1 MNPSGPS
8 PVASFLLFYTF
19 LYYKG
24 RHTTCW
30 GFQSMKAKSVFSCQA
45 CGHQSPRWLGRC
57 PDCGGWNTMKEERQ
71 APTGKGRPLAMKA
84 VQAKATP
91 IGDIEVIGEDRR
103 LTHIG
108 EFDRVLGGG
117 VIPGAVILIGGDPG
131 IGKTTLLLQALPRLA
146 SSTEPVLYVSGEES
160 PRQIKMRGQ
169 RLGVEHPHL
178 LILAETSLEEILKAV
193 QAIQPAAIVIDS
205 IQTVYTEQITS
216 APGSISQVQ
225 EVSGQ
230 LMWFAKRAGIPVF
243 IIGHVTKEGAIA
255 GPRLLEH
262 IVDTV
267 LYFEGDKGH
276 SYRILRAVKNR
287 FGSTNEIGV
296 FEMKDVG
303 LEEVV
308 NPSELF
314 LAERP
319 AKSTGSVVVSSLEG
333 TRPILVELQA
343 LVSSTTYAMPKRM
356 ANGVD
361 QNRVSL
367 LLAVMEKRLGMHLS
381 GQDVYVNV
389 VGGMRIDE
397 PAIDLGIVVAVT
409 SSLREVVV
417 EPGLLVLGEVGLG
430 GEVRGIS
437 QAELRIREAA
447 KMGFKRCLLPER
459 NLSKLDAIEGMDLVG
474 ISEVGEAL
482 DVVLA

>member
-1 MNPSGPS
+1 
-8 PVASFLLFYTF
+8 
-19 LYYKG
+19 
-24 RHTTCW
+24 
-30 GFQSMKAKSVFSCQA
+30 
-45 CGHQSPRWLGRC
+45 
-57 PDCGGWNTMKEERQ
+57 MKEERQ
-71 APTGKGRPLAMKA
+71 APTGKGRPVAMKTT
-84 VQAKATP
+84 QAKATP
-91 IGDIEVIGEDRR
+91 IGEIEVIGEDRR
-103 LTHIG
+103 LTRIG

-146 SSTEPVLYVSGEES
+146 STTQPVLYVSGEES

-193 QAIQPAAIVIDS
+193 QAIQPAAVVVDS
-205 IQTVYTEQITS
+205 IQTVYTEQLTS

-230 LMWFAKRAGIPVF
+230 LMWFAKRAGVPVF

-296 FEMKDVG
+296 FEMKESG
-303 LEEVV
+303 LEEVA
-308 NPSELF
+308 NPSQLF
-314 LAERP
+314 LGERP
-319 AKSTGSVVVSSLEG
+319 QRSTGSVVVSSLEG
-333 TRPILVELQA
+333 SRPILVELQA
-343 LVSSTTYAMPKRM
+343 LVSPTSYAMPKRM

-361 QNRVSL
+361 LNRVSL
-367 LLAVMEKRLGMHLS
+367 LLAVMEKRLGLHLS

-389 VGGMRIDE
+389 VGGMHIDE
-397 PAIDLGIVVAVT
+397 PAIDLGIVAAVT
-409 SSLREVVV
+409 SSLREVAI

-459 NLSKLDAIEGMDLVG
+459 NLAKIEVVEGMELVG
-474 ISEVGEAL
+474 INEVGEAL

>member
-1 MNPSGPS
+1 
-8 PVASFLLFYTF
+8 
-19 LYYKG
+19 
-24 RHTTCW
+24 
-30 GFQSMKAKSVFSCQA
+30 MKSKSVFACQA
-45 CGHQSPRWLGRC
+45 CGHQAPRWLGRC
-57 PDCGGWNTMKEERQ
+57 PDCGEWNTMKEERQ
-71 APTGKGRPLAMKA
+71 APAGKGRPAAMKLA
-84 VQAKATP
+84 QGKPTP
-91 IGDIEVIGEDRR
+91 IAEIEVVGEERR

-146 SSTEPVLYVSGEES
+146 SDGMPVLYVSGEES

-169 RLGVEHPHL
+169 RLGISHPQL
-178 LILAETSLEEILKAV
+178 LILAETSLEQILKAV
-193 QAIQPAAIVIDS
+193 HDVRPCAVVVDS
-205 IQTVYTEQITS
+205 IQTVYTEQMTS

-225 EVSGQ
+225 EVAAQ
-230 LMWFAKRAGIPVF
+230 LMWFAKRAGVPVF

-296 FEMKDVG
+296 FEMKDGG
-303 LEEVV
+303 LEEVS

-319 AKSTGSVVVSSLEG
+319 QQTTGSVVVSSLEG

-343 LVSSTTYAMPKRM
+343 LVSTTSYAMPKRM
-356 ANGVD
+356 ANGVEL
-361 QNRVSL
+361 NRVSL
-367 LLAVMEKRLGMHLS
+367 LLAVMEKRLGMHVS

-389 VGGMRIDE
+389 VGGLHIDE
-397 PAIDLGIVVAVT
+397 PAIDLGIVAAVT
-409 SSLREVVV
+409 SSLREVPV
-417 EPGLLVLGEVGLG
+417 ERGLLVLGEVGLG
-430 GEVRGIS
+430 GEVRAVS
-437 QAELRIREAA
+437 QAEARIKEAA

-459 NLSKLDAIEGMDLVG
+459 NVAKLDPVDGMELIG
-474 ISEVGEAL
+474 IHEVGEAL

>member
-1 MNPSGPS
+1 
-8 PVASFLLFYTF
+8 
-19 LYYKG
+19 
-24 RHTTCW
+24 
-30 GFQSMKAKSVFSCQA
+30 MKSKSIFSCQA

-57 PDCGGWNTMKEERQ
+57 PDCGGWNTIKEERH
-71 APTGKGRPLAMKA
+71 APTGKGRPVAMNLA
-84 VQAKATP
+84 QPTATP
-91 IGDIEVIGEDRR
+91 IGKIEVIGEDRR
-103 LTHIG
+103 LTRIS

-146 SSTEPVLYVSGEES
+146 SNVQPVLYVSGEES

-169 RLGVEHPHL
+169 RLGVDHPNL
-178 LILAETSLEEILKAV
+178 LVLAETSLEQILKAV
-193 QAIQPAAIVIDS
+193 QDIQPAAVVVDS
-205 IQTVYTEQITS
+205 IQTVYTEQLTS

-230 LMWFAKRAGIPVF
+230 LMWFAKRSGVPVF

-296 FEMKDVG
+296 FEMKESG
-303 LEEVV
+303 LEEVT
-308 NPSELF
+308 NPSQLF
-314 LAERP
+314 LGERP
-319 AKSTGSVVVSSLEG
+319 QRSTGSVVVSSVEG
-333 TRPILVELQA
+333 SRPILVELQA
-343 LVSSTTYAMPKRM
+343 LVSSTSYAMPKRM
-356 ANGVD
+356 TNGVD
-361 QNRVSL
+361 LNRVSL

-389 VGGMRIDE
+389 VGGMHIDE
-397 PAIDLGIVVAVT
+397 PAIDLGIVAAVT
-409 SSLREVVV
+409 SSLREVPV

-459 NLSKLDAIEGMDLVG
+459 NLAKLEPVDGMELVG
-474 ISEVGEAL
+474 LHEVGEAL

>member
-1 MNPSGPS
+1 
-8 PVASFLLFYTF
+8 
-19 LYYKG
+19 
-24 RHTTCW
+24 
-30 GFQSMKAKSVFSCQA
+30 
-45 CGHQSPRWLGRC
+45 
-57 PDCGGWNTMKEERQ
+57 MKEERQ
-71 APTGKGRPLAMKA
+71 AATGKGRPSSVKTAPA
-84 VQAKATP
+84 TATP
-91 IGDIEVIGEDRR
+91 IAEIEIVGEPRR
-103 LTHIG
+103 LTQIG

-146 SSTEPVLYVSGEES
+146 GRQEQVLYVSGEES

-169 RLGVEHPHL
+169 RLGIEHPNL
-178 LILAETSLEEILKAV
+178 LILAETSLEQILKAV
-193 QAIQPAAIVIDS
+193 QEIQPAALVVDS

-225 EVSGQ
+225 EVAGQ
-230 LMWFAKRAGIPVF
+230 LMWLAKRTGVPVF

-296 FEMKDVG
+296 FEMKDSG
-303 LEEVV
+303 LEEVS

-314 LAERP
+314 LAERSQR
-319 AKSTGSVVVSSLEG
+319 STGSVVVSSLEG
-333 TRPILVELQA
+333 SRPILVELQA
-343 LVSSTTYAMPKRM
+343 LVSSTSYAMPKRM
-356 ANGVD
+356 ANGVEL
-361 QNRVSL
+361 NRVSL
-367 LLAVMEKRLGMHLS
+367 LLAVMEKRLGLHLS

-389 VGGMRIDE
+389 VGGMHIDE
-397 PAIDLGIVVAVT
+397 PAIDLGIVASVT
-409 SSLREVVV
+409 SSLREIPI
-417 EPGLLVLGEVGLG
+417 EPSLLVLGEVGLG
-430 GEVRGIS
+430 GEVRAIS

-459 NLSKLDAIEGMDLVG
+459 NLAKLDEIDGIELIG
-474 ISEVGEAL
+474 IREVGEAL
-482 DVVLA
+482 EVVLV